1 MPKSRKRIEDEF
13 TALPVSRQRK
23 LQLRYHRAGLCI
35 TCGVPA
41 MGTLCEAHAI
51 ARALRQLGERGC
63 GKATRRGKWLVRA
76 GLR

>member
-1 MPKSRKRIEDEF
+1 MPQSRKKIEDEF

-23 LQLRYHRAGLCI
+23 LQLWYHRAGLCI

-41 MGTLCEAHAI
+41 TGMLCEAHAI
-51 ARALRQLGERGC
+51 ARALRQLGKRGK
-63 GKATRRGKWLVRA
+63 GLTTRRGKWLVAA